1 MKCQIC
7 NQEITNVSN
16 HYRKGPCAEAWTLY
30 FSSLIPEIK
39 KDFESHSMLDLV
51 KKYNER
57 VQKDGWQRGIKYSY
71 LEKNLA
77 NIGLHRTLKESNK
90 QFTAIKGKE
99 YYQKHYGVDNVSQ
112 LQNIKDK
119 KAKTTFEHYGVENPA
134 WMTDFAEKANK
145 TKLEHYGTLRPQGS
159 SNGRLSKPH
168 KIVSDYLTS
177 LGIQHLNEYNGIHYK
192 KDGILKNPIPDIF
205 IPEFNLIIEING
217 DFWHANPERYKPT
230 DIFPT
235 WEGKKTAQEIWD
247 HDSEKLNIYKELN
260 YNFLVIWEHSIKD
273 SDYIITLN
281 QKLKEVGYGTE

>member
-7 NQEITNVSN
+7 NQEIKNVSN
-16 HYRKGPCAEAWTLY
+16 HYRKGPCAEAWALY

-57 VQKDGWQRGIKYSY
+57 VQKDGWQRGIKYTY

-90 QFTAIKGKE
+90 QFTAIKNKE

-112 LQNIKDK
+112 LQSIKDK
-119 KAKTTFEHYGVENPA
+119 KAKTTFEHYGVENPT
-134 WMTDFAEKANK
+134 WIPGHVEKANK

-159 SNGRLSKPH
+159 ASGRLSKPH
-168 KIVSDYLTS
+168 KMVSDYLTS

-192 KDGILKNPIPDIF
+192 KGEILKNPIPDIF

-247 HDSEKLNIYKELN
+247 HDSEKLSIYKELN
-260 YNFLVIWEHSIKD
+260 YNFLVIWEHSIRD
-273 SDYIITLN
+273 SSYIISLN
-281 QKLKEVGYGTE
+281 QKLKEAGYGSE